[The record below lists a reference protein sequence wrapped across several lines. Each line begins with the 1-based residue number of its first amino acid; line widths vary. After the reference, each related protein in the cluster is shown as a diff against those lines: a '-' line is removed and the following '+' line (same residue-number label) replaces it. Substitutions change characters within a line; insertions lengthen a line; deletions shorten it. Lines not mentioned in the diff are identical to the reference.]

1 MAFVHRERRKVG
13 EVTPTTGAHV
23 GPGAYLALVSRA
35 GAHGYAPFAS
45 TERQIGRAHV

>member
-35 GAHGYAPFAS
+35 GTQLLAP
-45 TERQIGRAHV
+45 RAGGG